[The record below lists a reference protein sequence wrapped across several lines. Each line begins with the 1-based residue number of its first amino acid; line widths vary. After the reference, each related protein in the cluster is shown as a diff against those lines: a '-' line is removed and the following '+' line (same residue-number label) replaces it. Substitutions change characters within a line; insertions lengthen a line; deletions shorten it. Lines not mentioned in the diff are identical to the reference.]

1 MKLSTKTKY
10 TLSALLVI
18 ADSQD
23 AKCVSLNTIS
33 KTTQLSSSYLEQ
45 LFIRL
50 KKANLINSNKGNLG
64 GYCLVRK
71 PEEISILDIMNA
83 VNEKIDICGEP
94 NKKTTNTDN
103 NLENYVCASSSIW
116 AELEKKVTEYFS
128 TITLK
133 DIMQHKCCGINITK
147 PINPK
152 NKELKNDTINT

>member
-18 ADSQD
+18 AESQD

-50 KKANLINSNKGNLG
+50 KKANLIGSNKGNLG
-64 GYCLVRK
+64 GYSLSKK

-83 VNEKIDICGEP
+83 VSEKIDICGDATKKNN
-94 NKKTTNTDN
+94 NKDT
-103 NLENYVCASSSIW
+103 YICASSSIW
-116 AELEKKVTEYFS
+116 VELEKKVTEYFS

-133 DIMQHKCCGINITK
+133 NIMQHKCCGINITK
-147 PINPK
+147 PINAI